1 MAEERTVEER
11 VEEMFTADMVEPEE
25 QPQLEVVEDAEQ
37 PTEEQPE
44 EPAEET
50 VEQPEDALVEFE
62 FDGQLIEAPQNIVD
76 ALMRNDDYTQ
86 KTQAVSTERKEVE
99 LQREAVQQQAQ
110 QYEFAQSVQGD
121 VLKAQQLEAQAN
133 QVHEYLRENI
143 DTLSSTEI
151 EKIRFSIED
160 TRRQRDEL
168 VQSVQ
173 GKTAEFQQAQEQAHV
188 ELLNKGTEVLRQKIP
203 GWGEEHQKEVRD
215 YVLSKG
221 KTEAQINTIVDPVDV
236 EIAWEAAQYRKLKDG
251 AAPAV
256 KKVQSAPQIKEKT
269 RNPMPEDVK
278 TKLNLRK
285 KLKNPKVG
293 SREKARLIRE
303 NMGDRWG

>member
-215 YVLSKG
+215 YLLSKG